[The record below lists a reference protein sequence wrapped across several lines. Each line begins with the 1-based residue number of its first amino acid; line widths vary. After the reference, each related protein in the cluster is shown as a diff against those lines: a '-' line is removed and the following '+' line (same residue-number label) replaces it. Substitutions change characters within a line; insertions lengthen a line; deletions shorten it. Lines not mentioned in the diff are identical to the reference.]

1 MATGFTRRL
10 RSRETISG
18 YWISSGSPVLVE
30 RVALTGY
37 DYVCIDLQHGL
48 MDYAAMLNS
57 LIAIEAGGSAAV
69 VRVPNHD
76 PAWVAR
82 ALDAGAQT
90 VIVPL
95 VNNAD
100 EAAQAVRACQY
111 PPDGI
116 RSFGPTRS
124 SLRIGPDPRAADA
137 SVGCVVMIETAEAVD
152 SIEAICTVP
161 GLTGVYVGPSDLA
174 LALGADSPAAG
185 PGMPEFGQTLARVR
199 KAAAASGIAAGMH
212 CYTGDEAAKA
222 LADGF
227 TFFSLSNDLNHLEQH
242 ARRQRKIALGL

>member
-1 MATGFTRRL
+1 MATGFTQRL
-10 RSRETISG
+10 RSRATISG

-30 RVALTGY
+30 RVAMTGY

-57 LIAIEAGGSAAV
+57 LIAIDAGGSAAV

-76 PAWVAR
+76 PAWIAR

-90 VIVPL
+90 VVVPL
-95 VNNAD
+95 VNNAA
-100 EAAQAVRACQY
+100 EAAQVVSACQY
-111 PPDGI
+111 PPAGI

-124 SLRIGPDPRAADA
+124 SLRIGPDPRDADA
-137 SVGCVVMIETAEAVD
+137 AVGCVVMIETAEGID
-152 SIEAICTVP
+152 NIESICAVP

-174 LALGADSPAAG
+174 LALGAASPGDG
-185 PGMPEFGQTLARVR
+185 PDMPEFRQTLARVC
-199 KAAAASGIAAGMH
+199 KAAADSGIAAGMH
-212 CYTGDEAAKA
+212 CYTGEEAAKA

-227 TFFSLSNDLNHLEQH
+227 TFFSLSNDLNHLQQH
-242 ARRQRKIALGL
+242 ARRQREIALGQ